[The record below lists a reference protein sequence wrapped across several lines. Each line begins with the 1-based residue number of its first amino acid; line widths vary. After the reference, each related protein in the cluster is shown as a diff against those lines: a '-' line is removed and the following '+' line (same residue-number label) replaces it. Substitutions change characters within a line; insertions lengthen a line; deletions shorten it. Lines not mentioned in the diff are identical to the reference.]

1 MSRLVV
7 APILMIAFAAIGLAV
22 ALYDSYAI
30 YNGQLL
36 WCPPPINGC
45 NEVAASAYARILDLP
60 VGYYGVVYYLY
71 MLGLAT
77 LLAYDPISP
86 ALKIGAAFYAAL
98 GVLLSLFFMILQFGY
113 IRAFCIYC
121 LGSAVMTVLLAVT
134 AIAHF
139 RSAPART

>member
-1 MSRLVV
+1 MVV
-7 APILMIAFAAIGLAV
+7 PFAAG
-22 ALYDSYAI
+22 
-30 YNGQLL
+30 G
-36 WCPPPINGC
+36 NGC
-45 NEVAASAYARILDLP
+45 NEVAASAYAQILDLP

-86 ALKIGAAFYAAL
+86 ALKIGAAFYAVL
-98 GVLLSLFFMILQFGY
+98 GVLFSLYFMILQFGY

-121 LGSAVMTVLLAVT
+121 LVSAVMTILLAVT